1 MKENFESELEGNGLS
16 YAEKLEERMLA
27 KEEASE
33 EKTDE
38 KPMEPGVV
46 DG

>member
-1 MKENFESELEGNGLS
+1 MT

-33 EKTDE
+33 EAKAQVKE
-38 KPMEPGVV
+38 LEPGVI